1 MLTLGRTIDNLV
13 LLLCVFQ
20 NALGAEHI
28 TILHAIELDLLGW
41 MRLTILD
48 LAFGHLAALEGW
60 ICRCCH
66 WQTGQ
71 HLIVDGEVVR
81 SDLVR
86 RLVIWALDHAVL
98 GELADAFRA
107 EGMSAG

>member
-1 MLTLGRTIDNLV
+1 MMLTLGRTIYNLV

-41 MRLTILD
+41 MRLTVLD

-60 ICRCCH
+60 IRRCRH
-66 WQTGQ
+66 W
-71 HLIVDGEVVR
+71 
-81 SDLVR
+81 
-86 RLVIWALDHAVL
+86 
-98 GELADAFRA
+98 
-107 EGMSAG
+107 